1 MPPTPSPQVLSLDP
15 VTAGWEGD
23 DARLTVNFEPTE
35 IGVCCISSFL
45 STLSF
50 LSALSPHCYIPLTS
64 ILLIN
69 IISTNIGYH
78 LVGVVRDVLTV
89 TSPVFGEYVCDLI
102 ATCVAPLPQGP
113 FNFTRGKP
121 LHHLSYSIYC
131 F

>member
-1 MPPTPSPQVLSLDP
+1 MPPISSPQVLSLDP

-35 IGVCCISSFL
+35 IGVCCTLSVL
-45 STLSF
+45 STLS
-50 LSALSPHCYIPLTS
+50 AHCYIPLTS

-69 IISTNIGYH
+69 IMPTNIGYH

-89 TSPVFGEYVCDLI
+89 TSTVFGEYVCDLI